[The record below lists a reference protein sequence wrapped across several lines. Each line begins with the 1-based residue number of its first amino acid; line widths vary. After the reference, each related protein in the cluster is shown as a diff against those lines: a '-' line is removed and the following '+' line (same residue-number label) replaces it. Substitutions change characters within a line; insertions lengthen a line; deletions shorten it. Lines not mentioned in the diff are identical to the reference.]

1 MTFGNSGRNILNLP
15 RRTNFDM
22 SVYKVFKPKDK
33 LQVQFRAEGFNVFN
47 HTQWNGVN
55 PYVGTPNFLYPT
67 GAHMPRVLQF
77 AIRIN
82 F

>member
-1 MTFGNSGRNILNLP
+1 
-15 RRTNFDM
+15 
-22 SVYKVFKPKDK
+22 VYKVFKPTEKV
-33 LQVQFRAEGFNVFN
+33 QVQFRAEACNVFN

-55 PYVGTPNFLYPT
+55 NFLGAPNFLYPT

-77 AIRIN
+77 AIRIT